1 MNPIKKWN
9 SLGLFTRIMIG
20 FVIGIAA
27 GLILGEN
34 ATKLAFLGTI
44 LTLALSALSG
54 RNTLLVARYQNAAFV

>member
-1 MNPIKKWN
+1 MNPLKKWN

-20 FVIGIAA
+20 FIIGIAA

-44 LTLALSALSG
+44 LT
-54 RNTLLVARYQNAAFV
+54 RLLTMGMGLL